1 MSSNSRFTIHNEA
14 GDALNTFLGLASDNP
29 FPVGSTYEGVVV
41 YSVSSIVDHTPTD
54 EEIYAARQ
62 ERNALLVA
70 SDWTQ
75 VPDAPVD
82 QAAWAAYR
90 QELRDVTSQE
100 TFPSEV
106 TWPASPQ

>member
-1 MSSNSRFTIHNEA
+1 MSSNGRFTIHNEA
-14 GDALNTFLGLASDNP
+14 GDALNTFVGLASNNP

-41 YSVSSIVDHTPTD
+41 HSVSSVVDDTPTD

-75 VPDAPVD
+75 VADAPVD

-106 TWPASPQ
+106 TWPVAPQ

>member
-1 MSSNSRFTIHNEA
+1 MSSNGRFTIHNEA
-14 GDALNTFLGLASDNP
+14 GDALNTSVGLASNNP

-41 YSVSSIVDHTPTD
+41 HSVSSVVDDTPTD

-75 VPDAPVD
+75 VADAPVD

-106 TWPASPQ
+106 TWPVAPQ

>member
-14 GDALNTFLGLASDNP
+14 GDALNTFVGLASDNP

-75 VPDAPVD
+75 VADAPVD
-82 QAAWAAYR
+82 QAAWASYR

-106 TWPASPQ
+106 TWPVAPQ

>member
-14 GDALNTFLGLASDNP
+14 GDALNTFVGLVSDNP
-29 FPVGSTYEGVVV
+29 FPVGSTYEGTVVH
-41 YSVSSIVDHTPTD
+41 SVSSVVDETPAD

-75 VPDAPVD
+75 IADAPVD

-100 TFPSEV
+100 TFPTEV
-106 TWPASPQ
+106 AWPVAPQ

>member
-1 MSSNSRFTIHNEA
+1 MSSNGRFTIHNEA
-14 GDALNTFLGLASDNP
+14 GDALNTFVGLASNNP

-41 YSVSSIVDHTPTD
+41 HSVSSVVDDTPTD

-75 VPDAPVD
+75 VADAPVD
-82 QAAWAAYR
+82 RAAWAAYR

-106 TWPASPQ
+106 TWPVAPQ

>member
-14 GDALNTFLGLASDNP
+14 GDALNTFVGLASDNP
-29 FPVGSTYEGVVV
+29 FPVGSTYEGSVVH
-41 YSVSSIVDHTPTD
+41 SVSSVVDDTPTD

-75 VPDAPVD
+75 VADAPVD

-106 TWPASPQ
+106 TWPVPPQ

>member
-1 MSSNSRFTIHNEA
+1 MSSNGRFTIHNEA
-14 GDALNTFLGLASDNP
+14 GDALNTFVGLASNNP

-41 YSVSSIVDHTPTD
+41 HSVSSVVDDTPTD

-75 VPDAPVD
+75 VADAPVD
-82 QAAWAAYR
+82 RAAWAAYR

-106 TWPASPQ
+106 TWPVATQ

>member
-14 GDALNTFLGLASDNP
+14 GDALNTFVGLASDNP

-41 YSVSSIVDHTPTD
+41 HSVSSVVDDTPTD
-54 EEIYAARQ
+54 EEVYAARQ
-62 ERNALLVA
+62 ERNTLLAA

-75 VPDAPVD
+75 VADAPVD

-106 TWPASPQ
+106 TWPVPPQ

>member
-1 MSSNSRFTIHNEA
+1 MYTNSRFTIHNEA
-14 GDALNTFLGLASDNP
+14 GDALNTFVGLVSNNP

-41 YSVSSIVDHTPTD
+41 HSVSSAVDDTPTD

-62 ERNALLVA
+62 ERNTLLTA

-75 VPDAPVD
+75 VADAPVD
-82 QAAWAAYR
+82 QAAWATYR
-90 QELRDVTSQE
+90 KELRDITSQD

-106 TWPASPQ
+106 TWPVAPQ